1 MIRRMVPRELTD
13 SVRLPCGQVLAGR
26 LIKTAMSEQL
36 ADRRNAPTIAHQRLF
51 RRWGKSG
58 VGLMV
63 SGNISVHRGHL
74 SEPRNVVVEDHR
86 DLPAL
91 RDWAAAAKQHGA
103 RMWLQINH
111 PGRQAMPAA
120 GGNRPVAPSPVEAKF
135 PGSKEPRELGSDEI
149 EEIVQRFAVAATV
162 AKEAG
167 FDGVQLHGCHGMLI
181 SQFLSPLT
189 NRRDDRWGGDPW
201 RRMRFV
207 LEVLRAVRAAVGR
220 GPDFAV
226 GIKLN
231 SADFQRGGFT
241 EDDCEIVVERLVAE
255 GIDLIE
261 ISGGNIETLAFVDG
275 GKLANTKERE
285 AYFLGFAERV
295 SRKTGGVPLGVT
307 GGFRSLAAMR
317 SAVADGACDLVG
329 IGRPFCTMP
338 DAIGDLLRGDQQ
350 RVYDGDIHVSP
361 SSILA
366 KFLGPRLAV
375 AALDTNWHTDQIHR
389 LAAGKDPD
397 LKRALWRTAIS
408 SFRRYGVGAARRKR
422 KEAGPTSSRQ

>member
-1 MIRRMVPRELTD
+1 VIPRDRPAVPRANRELSD
-13 SVRLPCGQVLAGR
+13 AVRVPCGQVFDSR
-26 LIKTAMSEQL
+26 LIKTALSEQL
-36 ADRRNAPTIAHQRLF
+36 ADRTNAPTVGHQRLF
-51 RRWGKSG
+51 GRWGKSG

-74 SEPRNVVVEDHR
+74 SEPRNVVIDDHR

-135 PGSKEPRELGSDEI
+135 PGSKQPRELGSDEI
-149 EEIVQRFAVAATV
+149 EEVVQRFAIAATV

-189 NRRDDRWGGDPW
+189 NRRDDRWGGDPG

-207 LEVLRAVRAAVGR
+207 LELLRTVRAAVGR

-241 EDDCEIVVERLVAE
+241 EDECEAVVESLVAE

-275 GKLANTKERE
+275 GRRTSTRARE
-285 AYFLGFAERV
+285 AYFLEFAERV
-295 SRKTGGVPLGVT
+295 SGKTGDVPLAVT
-307 GGFRSLAAMR
+307 GGFRSLTAMR

-338 DAIGDLLRGDQQ
+338 DAVGDLLGGNRE

-361 SSILA
+361 SSIFA
-366 KFLGPRLAV
+366 KFLGLRLAKG
-375 AALDTNWHTDQIHR
+375 ALDTNWHTDQIHR

-397 LKRALWRTAIS
+397 LERALWRTVIT
-408 SFRRYGVGAARRKR
+408 SFRRYGVGAARRNR
-422 KEAGPTSSRQ
+422 KG